1 VGIESECRN
10 RFERALVPRH
20 SDFDKLSVLMGTILF
35 ISPLRDLPLSGTY
48 RHNPW
53 EGYWL
58 NGDNKM
64 SLTWLAGGIFLI
76 TYGLIV
82 SERVNRTV
90 AALLGGVAMI
100 LFGVI
105 PQEQAFASI
114 DWNVIFLLAGMMA
127 IANLLRE
134 TGLFQ
139 WIAVQAVRLGGGDPF
154 RILIIL
160 SLITAVASAL
170 LDNVTIVVLVAPI
183 TLFVAASLKVS
194 PMPFLI
200 AQILAS
206 NIGGAA
212 TLIGDPPNILIGSAA
227 GIDFLTFAV
236 NMTPI
241 IVLIL
246 IAFIG
251 LATVLFKKDLQAGQ
265 SESPDV
271 AALETAELI
280 TDHPLLRKALI
291 VMGGVIV
298 GFLVHGALHLEP
310 ATIALAGAT
319 VLMLWTGSDPHHV
332 LRDIE
337 WSTLFFFIGLF
348 ITVEAVV
355 EVGIIDTLAQG
366 ALSLTGGNVALTSML
381 LIWLSAVA
389 SGIVDNIPYTATMI
403 PLVESMGQ
411 TMPIEPLWWSLALGA
426 DLGGNA
432 TLVGASANIV
442 VANLAERSGY
452 PISFRTFLAYGVIT
466 TLVSVIFASVYV
478 WIRYL

>member
-1 VGIESECRN
+1 MN
-10 RFERALVPRH
+10 
-20 SDFDKLSVLMGTILF
+20 T
-35 ISPLRDLPLSGTY
+35 
-48 RHNPW
+48 
-53 EGYWL
+53 
-58 NGDNKM
+58 
-64 SLTWLAGGIFLI
+64 TWVAGGIFLI

-82 SERVNRTV
+82 TERVNRTV

-100 LFGVI
+100 LLGVI
-105 PQEQAFASI
+105 PQEQAFEAI

-139 WIAVQAVRLGGGDPF
+139 WIAVQAVRLGRGDPF
-154 RILIIL
+154 LILIIL
-160 SLITAVASAL
+160 SLVTAFASGL

-194 PMPFLI
+194 PMPFLV

-227 GIDFLTFAV
+227 GIDFLTFAL

-241 IVLIL
+241 IVVIL
-246 IAFIG
+246 IVFVG
-251 LATVLFKKDLQAGQ
+251 LALVMFRKDLQGRH
-265 SESPDV
+265 SDSFDV
-271 AALETAELI
+271 DALDTTELI
-280 TDHPLLRKALI
+280 TDPALLRKALV
-291 VMGGVIV
+291 VMMGVLV

-310 ATIALAGAT
+310 ATIALTGAT
-319 VLMLWTGSDPHHV
+319 VLMLWARSDPHGV
-332 LRDIE
+332 LRDVE
-337 WSTLFFFIGLF
+337 WTTLFFFVGLF
-348 ITVEAVV
+348 ITVEAIV
-355 EVGIIDTLAQG
+355 EVGIIDRLAQG
-366 ALSLTGGNVALTSML
+366 ALNLTGGNLALTSML

-403 PLVESMGQ
+403 PLVQGLGQ
-411 TMPIEPLWWSLALGA
+411 SMPIEPLWWSLALGA

-442 VANLAERSGY
+442 VANLAQRSGY
-452 PISFRTFLAYGVIT
+452 PISFRTFLPYGVLT
-466 TLVSVIFASVYV
+466 TVVSLILASLYV